1 MTRMITNSPK
11 GAPVAASDQQLPAI
25 DRWFEITQRGSSV
38 SREVRGGLVTFF
50 TMAYIIALN
59 PLIIGT
65 AADRDGNLISGA
77 PKFSDAAQTVVDGAA
92 VGQSIGMVAAATAL
106 IAGILT
112 ILMGVVGRFPI
123 GLATGLGLNAMLAY
137 VVAPQMTWPQ
147 AMGLVVVEGAV
158 ITLLVLTGFR
168 EAVFRAVPANLR
180 IAISVGIGLFITL
193 VGLADAGIIRA
204 GSPLVQLGVNG
215 SLIGWP
221 IFVFVATFLL
231 LTVLYLR
238 KVRGAMLWAIAG
250 GTVLAV
256 LLETVGKIGS
266 QNQGANPTG
275 WALNVP
281 SFPGWQAFV
290 APDLSLLGRVD
301 VFGGFAPDGTFTV
314 ASVLTALMLV
324 FSLLLA
330 DFFDTMGTVVAIGA
344 EGDLL
349 NAQGEPP
356 HLREILLVDSLSAL
370 VGGAASVSS
379 NTSYIEST
387 AGVAEGARTGLA
399 SVVTGL
405 AFMLALFATPVVNM
419 VPSEAVAPV
428 LVLVGL
434 PDDDADHR
442 DLVEGLRD
450 RPAGLPHD
458 RADAVRVLDHR
469 RHRCRLHP
477 VRGAEGLQ
485 RAGRQGAPA
494 DVGGGGDVRDLLH
507 HRTDQHL
514 DSLSSTTGRD
524 AQPIQTTTRSGA
536 GRPVCAACRVH
547 SGKLLRNSSAVPV
560 VVSDSSATSP
570 ITVLSPCRVASTCE
584 FFA

>member
-123 GLATGLGLNAMLAY
+123 VLATGLGLNAMLAY

-428 LVLVGL
+428 LVLVGFLMMMQITEISWKDFEIAL
-434 PDDDADHR
+434 PAFVTIV
-442 DLVEGLRD
+442 LM
-450 RPAGLPHD
+450 PFAYSITAGIGAGFILYVVLKVFNG
-458 RADAVRVLDHR
+458 RAAKV
-469 RHRCRLHP
+469 HP
-477 VRGAEGLQ
+477 LMWVVA
-485 RAGRQGAPA
+485 AMFAIYF
-494 DVGGGGDVRDLLH
+494 
-507 HRTDQHL
+507 
-514 DSLSSTTGRD
+514 TTGL
-524 AQPIQTTTRSGA
+524 I
-536 GRPVCAACRVH
+536 
-547 SGKLLRNSSAVPV
+547 
-560 VVSDSSATSP
+560 
-570 ITVLSPCRVASTCE
+570 STWIL
-584 FFA
+584 

>member
-428 LVLVGL
+428 LVLVGFLMMMQITEISWKDFEIAL
-434 PDDDADHR
+434 PAFVTIV
-442 DLVEGLRD
+442 LM
-450 RPAGLPHD
+450 PFAYSITAGIGAGFILYVVLKVFNG
-458 RADAVRVLDHR
+458 RAAKVHPLMWVVAVMFAVYF
-469 RHRCRLHP
+469 
-477 VRGAEGLQ
+477 
-485 RAGRQGAPA
+485 
-494 DVGGGGDVRDLLH
+494 
-507 HRTDQHL
+507 
-514 DSLSSTTGRD
+514 TTGL
-524 AQPIQTTTRSGA
+524 I
-536 GRPVCAACRVH
+536 
-547 SGKLLRNSSAVPV
+547 
-560 VVSDSSATSP
+560 
-570 ITVLSPCRVASTCE
+570 STLIL
-584 FFA
+584 